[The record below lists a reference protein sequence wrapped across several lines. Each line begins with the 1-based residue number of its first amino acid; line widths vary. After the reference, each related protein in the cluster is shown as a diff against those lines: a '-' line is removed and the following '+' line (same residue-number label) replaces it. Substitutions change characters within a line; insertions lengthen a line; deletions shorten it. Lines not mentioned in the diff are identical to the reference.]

1 VIEVCAGE
9 AHAWLQRYRG
19 KRPAFAC
26 ILSFTDT
33 GLISGISAAGQT
45 RADRCHTAAKDGNF
59 LLSDCT
65 LDHQLPRLPAGIS
78 PAIITRAVLRSLSI
92 RSQLFNTG
100 LPTAL
105 LVPHTALPSDAF
117 PNGTFSNGLTNGP
130 INGFR
135 GGPIV
140 TGRAMSIAAAQ
151 ALFAVGQR
159 WGQQIAPLSSYWV
172 IGECVVGG
180 TTTAQAILTALGYD
194 VNGRISSSHLMGN
207 HLQKQKLVAQGLAA
221 WKLRLDEEDEPLLAS
236 PLGVASAIGDP
247 MQIVVAGMILAVSQ
261 RSGVLLAGGAQM
273 LAVYALAKALAQ
285 QYQIVWRAEELVVG
299 TTRWVIEDKSA
310 DTVAIAQQIKAP
322 YLASQID
329 FSRSPYVQLRAYEQ
343 GFVKEGVGAGGC
355 AIAAY
360 LYQQWSASQLRHA
373 VEAELRQAF

>member
-1 VIEVCAGE
+1 MIEVCAGE
-9 AHAWLQRYRG
+9 ANAWLQRYRG

-33 GLISGISAAGQT
+33 GLIPGISAAGQT
-45 RADRCHTAAKDGNF
+45 LADRCHTAAKDGNF
-59 LLSDCT
+59 LLSDRT

-92 RSQLFNTG
+92 HTQLFNTG

-117 PNGTFSNGLTNGP
+117 PDGTFSNGLTNGL
-130 INGFR
+130 INDFR
-135 GGPIV
+135 GGAV
-140 TGRAMSIAAAQ
+140 FTGKAMSITAAQ
-151 ALFAVGQR
+151 ALFTVGQQ

-172 IGECVVGG
+172 IGECIVGG
-180 TTTAQAILTALGYD
+180 TTTAQAVLTALGYD
-194 VNGRISSSHLMGN
+194 VKGRISSSHLIGN

-221 WKLRLDEEDEPLLAS
+221 WKLRLAEEDEPLLAS

-247 MQIVVAGMILAVSQ
+247 MQIVAAGMILAVSQ

-285 QYQIVWRAEELVVG
+285 QHQIVWRAEEIVVG

-322 YLASQID
+322 YLASQLD
-329 FSRSPYVQLRAYEQ
+329 FSRSPYMQLRAYEQ

-355 AIAAY
+355 AIAAH